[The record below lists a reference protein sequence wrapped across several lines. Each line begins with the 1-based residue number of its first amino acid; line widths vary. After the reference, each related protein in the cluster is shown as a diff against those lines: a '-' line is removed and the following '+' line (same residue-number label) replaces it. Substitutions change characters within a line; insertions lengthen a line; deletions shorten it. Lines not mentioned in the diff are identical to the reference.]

1 MASLF
6 EAEAAEIP
14 QLSAAQFRRLQR
26 ELVPVVARLDAL
38 SPTLLATI
46 ARGSSAHAAAFAA
59 YVAAMRLR
67 LPTASLPPSLAS
79 VYGATL
85 RLERACALAVS
96 QSGESPDLNLAL
108 EHAKAGG
115 ALTLALL
122 NQGSSALAQVA
133 DVALEIGAGRE
144 VATAASKSFMLSVTA
159 GSHLVAAWARD
170 AALLLALQHLP
181 QIMERTGAI
190 AWDDALELFA
200 GADDVFV
207 IGRGPALPIAQELA
221 LKLKEVCGIHAEALS
236 AAELLHGPI
245 SIAGAQRPA
254 IVLAGDDRSQPS
266 VQEAVSR
273 LCAAGT
279 PVLMMSGDAPPGHAA
294 ARVVHVP
301 DAGHPIL
308 QPLSALYV
316 AYPFIAA
323 VGRARGRDPD
333 RPPQLTKVTRT
344 L

>member
-14 QLSAAQFRRLQR
+14 RLAAAQFRRLQR
-26 ELVPVVARLDAL
+26 ELAPIVARLDAL
-38 SPTLLATI
+38 SPMLLATI
-46 ARGSSAHAAAFAA
+46 ARGSSGHAAAFAA
-59 YVAAMRLR
+59 YLAALRLR

-79 VYGATL
+79 VYGTTL
-85 RLERACALAVS
+85 RLERACVLAVS
-96 QSGESPDLNLAL
+96 QSGESPDLNLSLA
-108 EHAKAGG
+108 HAKAGG
-115 ALTLALL
+115 ALTLGLL
-122 NQGSSALAQVA
+122 NQGSSALARAV
-133 DVALEIGAGRE
+133 DVALEIGAGPE
-144 VATAASKSFMLSVTA
+144 LATAASKSFMLSVTA
-159 GSHLVAAWARD
+159 GLHLVAAWARD
-170 AALLLALQHLP
+170 ATLLAALEGFP
-181 QIMERTGAI
+181 QAMERFRPVEWG
-190 AWDDALELFA
+190 DALDLFA

-207 IGRGPALPIAQELA
+207 IGRGAALPIAQELA

-245 SIAGAQRPA
+245 SISGAQRPA

-279 PVLMMSGDAPPGHAA
+279 PVMMMSGDARPVGAA
-294 ARVVHVP
+294 ARVVRIA
-301 DAGHPIL
+301 DAGHPML
-308 QPLSALYV
+308 QPLSALYA
-316 AYPFIAA
+316 AYPLVADL
-323 VGRARGRDPD
+323 GRARGRDPD